1 MISDKQRGHLFVLVG
16 PGGAGKNAIMHIAL
30 QQVDN
35 LRQLATATTRPM
47 RDGEVEGQHH
57 LFLSLDEFQHML
69 HSGQLLEHEEV
80 TPGRFY
86 GIPRASVEDNLNAGR
101 NLIAD
106 IDVNGARVLRST
118 YPDDATL
125 IFITVPGQKAE
136 DMLAVL
142 QQRMLERNS
151 EGPQVIQQRLDRARE
166 VELPFLSQADHVIV
180 NDDIK
185 QAVADLIGIIQQHTT
200 LSEPIEEAG

>member
-1 MISDKQRGHLFVLVG
+1 MISDTQRGQLFVLIG

-30 QQVDN
+30 EQVDN
-35 LRQLATATTRPM
+35 LRQLATATTRP
-47 RDGEVEGQHH
+47 RRNGEVEGQHH
-57 LFLSLDEFQHML
+57 LFVSLETFQDML
-69 HSGQLLEHEEV
+69 QNGQLLEHEEV

-125 IFITVPGQKAE
+125 IFITVPGQTAD
-136 DMLAVL
+136 DMLNVL
-142 QQRMLERNS
+142 RQRMTERNS
-151 EGPQVIQQRLDRARE
+151 EGPQVIQQRLDRARD
-166 VELPFLSQADHVIV
+166 VELPFLTQADYVIV
-180 NDDIK
+180 NDDIT
-185 QAVADLIGIIQQHTT
+185 QAVADLIEIITRHT
-200 LSEPIEEAG
+200 SPVEEAG